1 MLRIMNKI
9 KKPIFTD
16 IFRYF
21 VSFKTCHR
29 SLTSKL
35 DDILF
40 LHLKKILPYNISF
53 ITEKNKDVLHEKTL
67 FRIDIM
73 LGLELNL
80 LEAINELMFKQKVFH
95 LHK

>member
-1 MLRIMNKI
+1 MSSFSYKQIRW
-9 KKPIFTD
+9 
-16 IFRYF
+16 YF
-21 VSFKTCHR
+21 VFAFKKNFA
-29 SLTSKL
+29 LQY
-35 DDILF
+35 F
-40 LHLKKILPYNISF
+40 L